1 MFDSRGPGCF
11 EEDPS
16 DPRGVVLNVEV
27 RVQGSELELRYSL
40 LFLRAQTDREEKP
53 SHTQPLS
60 VGLRL

>member
-27 RVQGSELELRYSL
+27 RVQRSELELRYSL
-40 LFLRAQTDREEKP
+40 LFLRAETDREE
-53 SHTQPLS
+53 
-60 VGLRL
+60 